1 MNKKKKESKTF
12 IIKNIKLCT
21 KIIEIIILLFVLF
34 YIIYYL
40 NYLNL

>member
-1 MNKKKKESKTF
+1 MNKKKKESKPF
-12 IIKNIKLCT
+12 IIKNIMLCT